1 MASKWCISKFC
12 HGRVQVL
19 LQLCST
25 TICGQIDRMYIY
37 RKTYIMHAILWCCES
52 CDCNKDE
59 MPCGNVRTTAVRIR
73 HQVSCCAAQRSRML
87 LKSPPDQSYAAVSA
101 SLKVS
106 RRSAQRSREL
116 QNSTI
121 LSVKSHSILRML
133 LQSLRALCLA
143 PGGSGS
149 I

>member
-1 MASKWCISKFC
+1 MPYYDAANL
-12 HGRVQVL
+12 VTV
-19 LQLCST
+19 T
-25 TICGQIDRMYIY
+25 
-37 RKTYIMHAILWCCES
+37 
-52 CDCNKDE
+52 DE

-73 HQVSCCAAQRSRML
+73 HQVSRCAAQQSWL
-87 LKSPPDQSYAAVSA
+87 LSKSPPDQINTAVSA
-101 SLKVS
+101 SLEVS
-106 RRSAQRSREL
+106 RRSAQRSQEL
-116 QNSTI
+116 QSLTI